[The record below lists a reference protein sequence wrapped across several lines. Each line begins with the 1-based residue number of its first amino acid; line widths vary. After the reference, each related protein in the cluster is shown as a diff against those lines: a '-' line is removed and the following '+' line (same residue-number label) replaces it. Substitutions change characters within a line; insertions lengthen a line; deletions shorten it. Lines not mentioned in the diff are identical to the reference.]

1 MQLLKV
7 LKKNFGHPEN
17 FLVDKGGE
25 FGNDEF
31 KDFSENLNI
40 AVMTTAGESP
50 YNNGL
55 VERRIA
61 AIADP
66 VRREDTNCSLHKA
79 LDGLQVQRI
88 HSRIFSVLALISRF
102 LVAI

>member
-25 FGNDEF
+25 FGNAEF

-79 LDGLQVQRI
+79 LDGL
-88 HSRIFSVLALISRF
+88 
-102 LVAI
+102 